1 MTIGKGWL
9 TIIAVL
15 VALAV
20 LAPDSEVGGTIRDV
34 FSQLRGATSSFMGTA
49 STGFD
54 ETGEFVAE

>member
-20 LAPDSEVGGTIRDV
+20 LAPDSEVGGTLRDV
-34 FSQLRGATSSFMGTA
+34 FSQLRGATSSLMDTA
-49 STGFD
+49 GSGAQD
-54 ETGEFVAE
+54 VGGWVEE

>member
-34 FSQLRGATSSFMGTA
+34 FSQLRGATSNLMGTA
-49 STGFD
+49 STGLD
-54 ETGEFVAE
+54 ETGDFFQE